1 MSLRLRLVATLGVT
15 LILLWGLTAAWSMRD
30 LSTQLE
36 RSLDQRLAQSARMV
50 AGLLDRVPTE
60 AWNDGMGEAP
70 AIPALEGVAC
80 RVSSLRGRI
89 VAGTHPEMNDVLSVE
104 QEGYSYRDH
113 NGQRWRVYTLVDDD
127 KRITVAD
134 RLRERESLLAQVRR
148 AAFYPFLLASIGSLI
163 ALWWG
168 VTRGLS
174 PLSRLQRRLMSR
186 DHDDLSALPIRGLP
200 SEIRPLI
207 EGFNDLLVRTRRM
220 LEREQRFTDDAAHE
234 LRTPLTAIRTH
245 LQVARRV
252 DGDPRRK
259 AMQQAEAGV
268 ERLTKTLEQLLL
280 LVRME
285 SEEIVSGNG
294 DPTFVGEALETAM
307 AETGCRDRCHWN
319 EPVDR
324 LRVELPSALLII
336 ALRNLL
342 ENAMRHGAPSTLI
355 KIEAQHMNGMAVI
368 DIVNQGEIIPS
379 DKLARLTERF
389 HRGTHPQGSG
399 LGLSIVQTLAERAG
413 GSITL
418 GSNEYTPFLVRLCLP
433 TPGSSNGFF
442 QASFGNSS

>member
-1 MSLRLRLVATLGVT
+1 
-15 LILLWGLTAAWSMRD
+15 
-30 LSTQLE
+30 
-36 RSLDQRLAQSARMV
+36 
-50 AGLLDRVPTE
+50 
-60 AWNDGMGEAP
+60 
-70 AIPALEGVAC
+70 
-80 RVSSLRGRI
+80 
-89 VAGTHPEMNDVLSVE
+89 
-104 QEGYSYRDH
+104 
-113 NGQRWRVYTLVDDD
+113 
-127 KRITVAD
+127 
-134 RLRERESLLAQVRR
+134 
-148 AAFYPFLLASIGSLI
+148 
-163 ALWWG
+163 
-168 VTRGLS
+168 
-174 PLSRLQRRLMSR
+174 
-186 DHDDLSALPIRGLP
+186 
-200 SEIRPLI
+200 
-207 EGFNDLLVRTRRM
+207 
-220 LEREQRFTDDAAHE
+220 
-234 LRTPLTAIRTH
+234 
-245 LQVARRV
+245 
-252 DGDPRRK
+252 
-259 AMQQAEAGV
+259 MQQAEAGV

-418 GSNEYTPFLVRLCLP
+418 DSNEYTPFLVRLCLP